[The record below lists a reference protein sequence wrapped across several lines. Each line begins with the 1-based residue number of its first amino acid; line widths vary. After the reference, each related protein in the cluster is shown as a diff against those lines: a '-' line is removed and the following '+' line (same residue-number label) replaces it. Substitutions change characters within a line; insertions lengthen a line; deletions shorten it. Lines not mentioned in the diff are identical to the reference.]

1 MKGGA
6 DVTIQ
11 ELRAKAM
18 KLPLSPGV
26 YIMKNKQ
33 DEIIYIGKAK
43 ALKNR
48 VSQYFGSD
56 KHHQEKVRQMV
67 MNVDHFDYIL
77 CGSEFEA
84 LVLECSLIK
93 QHKPKYNILLKDDKG
108 YSYIRISNDEWRKIS
123 FTMQKNDDG
132 AEYLG
137 PYMSAWYAKNA
148 ADSALKIF
156 GLPSCNKSFPRDC
169 GKGRP
174 CLNYYIKQCCAPC
187 SGKVSLKNYSE
198 RVNGVIDFLKN
209 GDAEAIRLMT
219 RQMNEAAERMDFE
232 LAARLRDRI
241 GAVKKL
247 NEKQQVV
254 AARLPEQD
262 AVCMMTEGEDAAFAV
277 LRFHDGRLYD
287 KEDFLIKDFGKGS
300 DGASARAEFL
310 KRYYTMRQNI
320 PPVIALDETPEDEA
334 LLLEWLSQKRGK
346 TVKFIYPQ
354 KGEQQKILSMCRRNA
369 AEKLAQSHGHL
380 GHELSALDELASLLG
395 LSAPPEYIESYDIS
409 NLMGSENVA
418 GMVVFR
424 SGRPLKSAYRKFAI
438 KGFVGQDDYASMHEV
453 LTRRFEEYFKLKD
466 TGEGFGRLPDLILL
480 DGGKGQVAAVRP
492 VLKRFGLD
500 IPLFGMVKDGSHRT
514 RAITDEGQ
522 EISITSKRQA
532 FTLVSSIQD
541 EVHRFAI
548 GYHRASRKKHTIS
561 STLTEIEGVGTER
574 AKSLLSYFKTIRR
587 IKEADVEELLQADKM
602 NRPAAE
608 AIYRHFHPEE

>member
-108 YSYIRISNDEWRKIS
+108 YSYIRISNDEWRKVS

-198 RVNGVIDFLKN
+198 RVNSAIDFLKN
-209 GDAEAIRLMT
+209 GDAQAIRLMT

-310 KRYYTMRQNI
+310 KRYYTMRQNV

-354 KGEQQKILSMCRRNA
+354 KGEQQKILSMCRQNA